1 MASEYASIDISQD
14 TVPDLATLAEEV
26 HRPNRP
32 RLLRR
37 AEEELAVVMP
47 APRKRRARGRAR
59 PVTEDDALF
68 RSIGSGES
76 TIPGG
81 VSGKK
86 HEYLLRA
93 KRGH

>member
-1 MASEYASIDISQD
+1 MASEYASIEISQG
-14 TVPDLATLAEEV
+14 TMPDLATLAEEV
-26 HRPNRP
+26 HRTNRP

-37 AEEELAVVMP
+37 ADETLAVVMP
-47 APRKRRARGRAR
+47 APSKRQARRR
-59 PVTEDDALF
+59 SKPVTEDDALF

-76 TIPGG
+76 TTPGG

-86 HEYLLRA
+86 HQYLLRA

>member
-1 MASEYASIDISQD
+1 MAGDYASIDISAGNA
-14 TVPDLATLAEEV
+14 PDLATLAEEV
-26 HRPNRP
+26 HRTNRP

-37 AEEELAVVMP
+37 ADEELAVLMP
-47 APRKRRARGRAR
+47 APKKRPVRERAK

-68 RSIGSGES
+68 RSIGSGAS